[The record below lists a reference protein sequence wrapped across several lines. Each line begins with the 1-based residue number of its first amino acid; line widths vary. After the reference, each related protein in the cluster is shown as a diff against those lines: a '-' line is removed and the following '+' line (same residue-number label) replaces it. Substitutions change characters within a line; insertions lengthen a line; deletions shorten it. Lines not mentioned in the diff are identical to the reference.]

1 METQNITLAI
11 PKNVLR
17 KAKLLATERHMSLSS
32 LLTQMIADVV
42 DRQDRYHAA
51 RDRQIAWLE
60 QGLDLGTQGSIAWRR
75 EELHER

>member
-17 KAKLLATERHMSLSS
+17 KAKLLATERQTSLSS

-42 DRQDRYHAA
+42 DRQDRYYAA

-60 QGLDLGTQGSIAWRR
+60 QGLDLGTQGAMAWRR